1 MGRIKQRIQSD
12 RGAVGAVET
21 ILLIALA
28 IFAVIVIQGTIMES
42 LKTKATEM
50 GDALADY

>member
-1 MGRIKQRIQSD
+1 MNKFKERVKSD

-28 IFAVIVIQGTIMES
+28 IFAVIVIQNTIMKS
-42 LKTKATEM
+42 VADKAVEM
-50 GDALADY
+50 GEALSDY